1 MCLLLSRHHIT
12 ARSLGC
18 NKRQIRDATRDAG
31 LRIDHLLLSKEA
43 ARRLVAA
50 SVDRS
55 VRGVD
60 NASDHAPV
68 WIELKDVNRSSPRKW
83 GASPDSRLRENER
96 NVPASNRRQNK
107 TRIRRR
113 PRQRVSPNPG
123 HSHGQLVC
131 RGYRQPRSSP
141 TTVTSSKS
149 RSGQRTTSM
158 SSACCGPATRST
170 RRARSSMP
178 RSSGGRASR
187 YPPGHPGAAALAL
200 IFSRTGSATVR
211 RRGVYLHGGMLS
223 SVSIWRSNHRGP
235 HKRSAFRPL

>member
-158 SSACCGPATRST
+158 SSACCGRQLS
-170 RRARSSMP
+170 RQDARDL
-178 RSSGGRASR
+178 RCRGQ
-187 YPPGHPGAAALAL
+187 AAAAHPAIRQGIQVL
-200 IFSRTGSATVR
+200 R
-211 RRGVYLHGGMLS
+211 R
-223 SVSIWRSNHRGP
+223 
-235 HKRSAFRPL
+235 